1 MATIE
6 DCFSK
11 KLIRRVVPSREKANE
26 SLNLASSY
34 LCEARQV
41 AGIGANRMSLAG
53 AYMAWFHAARAVL
66 FRDGIREKSHYCI
79 ELYLETYVRSG
90 DLEDEWVLM
99 FGRIRAQRHESQ
111 YSFGPTPTDA
121 EVSAAVLHAERFIE
135 RMRQLLSETPKKE
148 WVGR

>member
-11 KLIRRVVPSREKANE
+11 ELLRRVEPSTEKANE

-41 AGIGANRMSLAG
+41 TGIGANRMSLTG

-66 FRDGIREKSHYCI
+66 FRDGILKMQ
-79 ELYLETYVRSG
+79 VRGFSI
-90 DLEDEWVLM
+90 DIDDILTE
-99 FGRIRAQRHESQ
+99 
-111 YSFGPTPTDA
+111 
-121 EVSAAVLHAERFIE
+121 HAI
-135 RMRQLLSETPKKE
+135 L
-148 WVGR
+148 